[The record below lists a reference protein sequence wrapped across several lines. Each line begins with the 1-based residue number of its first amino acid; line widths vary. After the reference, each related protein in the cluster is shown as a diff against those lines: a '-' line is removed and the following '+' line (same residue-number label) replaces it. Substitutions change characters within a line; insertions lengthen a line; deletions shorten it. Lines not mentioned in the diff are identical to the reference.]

1 MERLQRILA
10 SRGVASRRAA
20 EELIREGRVSVNGVV
35 VTALGTKA
43 DPKRD
48 EIRVDNRIIRAQAL
62 RYLVLNKPT
71 GYITTVKDE
80 RDRWTVMDLI
90 SVAERVFPVGRLDRD
105 TTGLLIVTN
114 DGELANRLMHPRHG
128 VAKTYLA
135 EVEGDP
141 SAAALRR
148 LAEGV
153 ELEDGPTAAAGVRR
167 LAPSTIEL
175 VIHEG
180 RNRQVRRMLEAVGH
194 PVRSLHRSAYGGIE
208 LGDLPSGG
216 WRRLSAGE
224 LERLGRA

>member
-1 MERLQRILA
+1 
-10 SRGVASRRAA
+10 
-20 EELIREGRVSVNGVV
+20 
-35 VTALGTKA
+35 
-43 DPKRD
+43 
-48 EIRVDNRIIRAQAL
+48 
-62 RYLVLNKPT
+62 
-71 GYITTVKDE
+71 
-80 RDRWTVMDLI
+80 
-90 SVAERVFPVGRLDRD
+90 
-105 TTGLLIVTN
+105 
-114 DGELANRLMHPRHG
+114 MHPRHG
-128 VAKTYLA
+128 VAKTSLA

>member
-1 MERLQRILA
+1 MPVRLNRLLA
-10 SRGVASRRAA
+10 RAGVASRRAA
-20 EELIREGRVSVNGVV
+20 DDLIAAGRVTVNGRVAAV
-35 VTALGTKA
+35 GTQVA
-43 DPKRD
+43 EDD
-48 EIRVDNRIIRAQAL
+48 EVRVDGRALTAQAPVH
-62 RYLVLNKPT
+62 LVLHKPA
-71 GYITTVKDE
+71 GVITTVSDPGG
-80 RDRWTVMDLI
+80 RRTVLDLI
-90 SVAERVFPVGRLDRD
+90 DVPERVFPVGRLDRD

-128 VAKTYLA
+128 VAKTYVA

>member
-1 MERLQRILA
+1 MPVRLNRYLA
-10 SRGVASRRAA
+10 SAGVGSRRAVD
-20 EELIREGRVSVNGVV
+20 ELIRAGRVTVNGQVGELGGAVGEGDVVAVDGRTVAPQELAYLMLHKPPGV
-35 VTALGTKA
+35 VTTAS
-43 DPKRD
+43 DPQRRRTVLD
-48 EIRVDNRIIRAQAL
+48 LVESPQRV
-62 RYLVLNKPT
+62 Y
-71 GYITTVKDE
+71 
-80 RDRWTVMDLI
+80 
-90 SVAERVFPVGRLDRD
+90 PVGRLDRD

>member
-1 MERLQRILA
+1 VPVRLNRLLA
-10 SRGVASRRAA
+10 RAGVASRRAA
-20 EELIREGRVSVNGVV
+20 DDLIAAGRVTVNGRVAAV
-35 VTALGTKA
+35 GTQVA
-43 DPKRD
+43 EDD
-48 EIRVDNRIIRAQAL
+48 EVRVDGRALTAQAPVH
-62 RYLVLNKPT
+62 LVLHKPA
-71 GYITTVKDE
+71 GVITTVSDPGG
-80 RDRWTVMDLI
+80 RRTVLDLI
-90 SVAERVFPVGRLDRD
+90 DVPERVFPVGRLDRD

-128 VAKTYLA
+128 VAKTYVA

>member
-1 MERLQRILA
+1 VPVRLNRLLA
-10 SRGVASRRAA
+10 RAGVASRRAA
-20 EELIREGRVSVNGVV
+20 DDLIAAGRVTVNGRVAAV
-35 VTALGTKA
+35 GTQVA
-43 DPKRD
+43 EDD
-48 EIRVDNRIIRAQAL
+48 EVRVDGRALTAQAPVH
-62 RYLVLNKPT
+62 LVLNKPA
-71 GYITTVKDE
+71 GVITTASDAGG
-80 RDRWTVMDLI
+80 RRTVLDLI
-90 SVAERVFPVGRLDRD
+90 DVPERVFPVGRLDRD

>member
-1 MERLQRILA
+1 VPDRLNRLLA
-10 SRGVASRRAA
+10 RAGVASRRAA
-20 EELIREGRVSVNGVV
+20 DDLIAAGRVTVNGRVAAV
-35 VTALGTKA
+35 GTQVA
-43 DPKRD
+43 EDD
-48 EIRVDNRIIRAQAL
+48 EVRVDGRELTAQAPVH
-62 RYLVLNKPT
+62 LVLHKPA
-71 GYITTVKDE
+71 GVITTVSDPGG
-80 RDRWTVMDLI
+80 RRTVLDLI
-90 SVAERVFPVGRLDRD
+90 DVPERVFPVGRLDRD

-128 VAKTYLA
+128 VAKTYVA

>member
-1 MERLQRILA
+1 MPVRLNRLLA
-10 SRGVASRRAA
+10 RAGVASRRAA
-20 EELIREGRVSVNGVV
+20 DDLIAAGRVTVNGRVAAV
-35 VTALGTKA
+35 GTQVA
-43 DPKRD
+43 EDD
-48 EIRVDNRIIRAQAL
+48 EVRVDGRALTAQAPVH
-62 RYLVLNKPT
+62 LVLNKPA
-71 GYITTVKDE
+71 GVITTASDAGG
-80 RDRWTVMDLI
+80 RRTVLDLI
-90 SVAERVFPVGRLDRD
+90 DVPERVFPVGRLDRD

>member
-1 MERLQRILA
+1 
-10 SRGVASRRAA
+10 
-20 EELIREGRVSVNGVV
+20 
-35 VTALGTKA
+35 
-43 DPKRD
+43 
-48 EIRVDNRIIRAQAL
+48 
-62 RYLVLNKPT
+62 VL
-71 GYITTVKDE
+71 
-80 RDRWTVMDLI
+80 DLI
-90 SVAERVFPVGRLDRD
+90 DVPERVFPVGRLDRD

>member
-1 MERLQRILA
+1 MPVRLNRLLA
-10 SRGVASRRAA
+10 RAGVASRRAA
-20 EELIREGRVSVNGVV
+20 DDLIAAGRVTVNGRVAAV
-35 VTALGTKA
+35 GTQVA
-43 DPKRD
+43 EDD
-48 EIRVDNRIIRAQAL
+48 EVRVDGRALTAQAPVH
-62 RYLVLNKPT
+62 LVLHKPA
-71 GYITTVKDE
+71 GVITTASDAGG
-80 RDRWTVMDLI
+80 RRTVLDLI
-90 SVAERVFPVGRLDRD
+90 DVPERVFPVGRLDRD

>member
-1 MERLQRILA
+1 MPVRLNRLLA
-10 SRGVASRRAA
+10 RAGVASRRAA
-20 EELIREGRVSVNGVV
+20 DDLIAAGRVTVNGRVAAV
-35 VTALGTKA
+35 GTQVA
-43 DPKRD
+43 EDD
-48 EIRVDNRIIRAQAL
+48 EVRVDGRALTAQAPVH
-62 RYLVLNKPT
+62 LVLHKPA
-71 GYITTVKDE
+71 GVAGRRDDPGGRRTVL
-80 RDRWTVMDLI
+80 DLI
-90 SVAERVFPVGRLDRD
+90 DVPERVFPVGRLDRD

>member
-1 MERLQRILA
+1 MPVRLNRLLA
-10 SRGVASRRAA
+10 RAGVASRRAA
-20 EELIREGRVSVNGVV
+20 DDLIAAGRVTVNGRVAAV
-35 VTALGTKA
+35 GTQVA
-43 DPKRD
+43 EDD
-48 EIRVDNRIIRAQAL
+48 EVRVDGRALTAQAPVH
-62 RYLVLNKPT
+62 LVLHKPA
-71 GYITTVKDE
+71 GVITTASDPGG
-80 RDRWTVMDLI
+80 RRTVLDLI
-90 SVAERVFPVGRLDRD
+90 DVPERVFPVGRLDRD

-128 VAKTYLA
+128 VAKTYVA